1 MHSCST
7 GALLHVQVQNLT
19 EEVAALED
27 ENRRLSEVIQA
38 DQPHNEELLLHVKE
52 LQNVSTPPPPP
63 NPLPLPPPGRPNTYI
78 IISRLCFTIHW
89 SLHSCIPVVDGTD
102 DSTLVTVGLNMLHQC

>member
-1 MHSCST
+1 MCFCVHTLKSGLLSDLKGWCSV
-7 GALLHVQVQNLT
+7 ALQAQNLT

-52 LQNVSTPPPPP
+52 LQHVSPPHTTTFSPCSATSYFAQEQ
-63 NPLPLPPPGRPNTYI
+63 L
-78 IISRLCFTIHW
+78 
-89 SLHSCIPVVDGTD
+89 
-102 DSTLVTVGLNMLHQC
+102 